1 MDAAHSGFP
10 CGSFSR
16 ARYREGSEPPPVRSK
31 QWIYGLP
38 TNDVK
43 QQAEAGLGSLLHGD
57 PKRAICGGPAPELEA
72 AEGS

>member
-43 QQAEAGLGSLLHGD
+43 QQAEAGLGSLL
-57 PKRAICGGPAPELEA
+57 AIRSVQFA
-72 AEGS
+72 ADLLQS